1 MAESDLER
9 FKRQQNTVTDQSL
22 ESTRNMVTMME
33 ESQQAGGLICSRKL
47 TCFDV
52 VCGHY
57 IMC

>member
-33 ESQQAGGLICSRKL
+33 ESQQAGGWAEL

-52 VCGHY
+52 VCGQY

>member
-33 ESQQAGGLICSRKL
+33 ESQQAGGPSGIGEL
-47 TCFDV
+47 T
-52 VCGHY
+52 
-57 IMC
+57 

>member
-33 ESQQAGGLICSRKL
+33 ESQQAGRPSVIEMLLAFMLMR
-47 TCFDV
+47 
-52 VCGHY
+52 
-57 IMC
+57 

>member
-33 ESQQAGGLICSRKL
+33 ESQQAGGLICCREAHL
-47 TCFDV
+47 L
-52 VCGHY
+52 
-57 IMC
+57 